1 MSNNL
6 DYQSKMLEAIRKRNI
21 WTKFYLTDGRLLEGE
36 IVSFDNFV
44 IIIRHGEKNK
54 MLYKH
59 AIATVAPDEDVKASS
74 SIVDEE

>member
-6 DYQSKMLEAIRKRNI
+6 NYQSKMLEAIRKNNI

-36 IVSFDNFV
+36 IISFDNFV

-59 AIATVAPDEDVKASS
+59 AIATIAPDQDVKTSS
-74 SIVDEE
+74 PIVDEE

>member
-6 DYQSKMLEAIRKRNI
+6 DYQSKMLEVIRKKNI

-36 IVSFDNFV
+36 IISFDNFV

-59 AIATVAPDEDVKASS
+59 AIATVAPDEDVKTS